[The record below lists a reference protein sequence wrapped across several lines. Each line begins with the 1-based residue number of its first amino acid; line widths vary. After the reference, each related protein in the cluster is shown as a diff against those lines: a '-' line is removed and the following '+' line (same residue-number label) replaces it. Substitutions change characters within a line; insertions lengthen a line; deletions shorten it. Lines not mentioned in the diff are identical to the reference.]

1 VKANLITLQLQSIPS
16 LFCLLSFKKAA
27 LFLTNLYN
35 NFQAWINPM
44 SGKIVVDGCSLLNE
58 ALKLMRP
65 DDQTNIY
72 AKLAKIKAIKPVDH
86 GYNIVKW
93 HSAMES

>member
-1 VKANLITLQLQSIPS
+1 
-16 LFCLLSFKKAA
+16 
-27 LFLTNLYN
+27 
-35 NFQAWINPM
+35 M